1 MTASRRNKLGK
12 MGLPKEGSPRAR
24 GRRTNAH
31 APVRILK
38 RRDGGGTA
46 PRRAAVA
53 RCGRGA
59 CQGERARDIKASVKA
74 TLVPQIVATAE
85 VACLKQKKGLRV
97 GGTGAYSSAGAA
109 SSSEQMSKKLV
120 GDGRVLAG
128 AFGICGSGVSART
141 GAAGLGASSAAIKSN
156 LACSSP
162 SVPFLR
168 S

>member
-85 VACLKQKKGLRV
+85 VACLKQKKAY
-97 GGTGAYSSAGAA
+97 GGR
-109 SSSEQMSKKLV
+109 
-120 GDGRVLAG
+120 DGRL
-128 AFGICGSGVSART
+128 FFSGR
-141 GAAGLGASSAAIKSN
+141 GLIVRANVEKTCRRRSSLGRS
-156 LACSSP
+156 
-162 SVPFLR
+162 LR
-168 S
+168 SWLEPKVDLDPRKRQIRA

>member
-85 VACLKQKKGLRV
+85 VACLKQKKGLRWA
-97 GGTGAYSSAGAA
+97 GRAPILQRERPHRPSRCPKNLSATVA
-109 SSSEQMSKKLV
+109 SWPELSVFAVLV
-120 GDGRVLAG
+120 SLHGQVPLVWAPR
-128 AFGICGSGVSART
+128 AR
-141 GAAGLGASSAAIKSN
+141 L
-156 LACSSP
+156 SSP
-162 SVPFLR
+162 TSPAPPHQYP